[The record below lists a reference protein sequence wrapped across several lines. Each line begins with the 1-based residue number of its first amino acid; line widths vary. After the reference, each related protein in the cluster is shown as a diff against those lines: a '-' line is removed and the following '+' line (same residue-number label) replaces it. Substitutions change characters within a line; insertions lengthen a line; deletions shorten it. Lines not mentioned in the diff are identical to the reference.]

1 MRILAIDSAADGC
14 GVCAWQDGRALV
26 VQHEKM
32 ERGQDSRLVPL
43 VQEVMTQ
50 ADWSY
55 DTLDRVAVTRGPGSF
70 TGLRIGLATARAI
83 GFAAHKPVVGIDRFS
98 LYHALFSEKHGSLL
112 VVLESRRKE
121 LYTCLFSSFS
131 QKQEPKLLTPEDIAT
146 LTQNHHELAVV
157 GDALAT
163 LQGVVDHHVFD
174 EMTDPEVVT
183 CALLASKAD
192 LNDPSILPRPLYLR
206 PPDVTIKECDV

>member
-1 MRILAIDSAADGC
+1 MAHDEDRPEADSSSVSPDSTTTDSTPAATSG
-14 GVCAWQDGRALV
+14 G
-26 VQHEKM
+26 
-32 ERGQDSRLVPL
+32 
-43 VQEVMTQ
+43 
-50 ADWSY
+50 
-55 DTLDRVAVTRGPGSF
+55 
-70 TGLRIGLATARAI
+70 
-83 GFAAHKPVVGIDRFS
+83 
-98 LYHALFSEKHGSLL
+98 
-112 VVLESRRKE
+112 
-121 LYTCLFSSFS
+121 
-131 QKQEPKLLTPEDIAT
+131 LTPEDIAT